1 MRDATGRMLHS
12 TIGRRREEICS
23 QISRLLDK
31 AHIHLNVLSC
41 FCWWWWW
48 RKHPQHYSWIPE
60 LDTKSNT
67 GSDTFPIPL
76 LSFIHSFDRFL
87 RLVSSTHTHTYTPAS
102 FASHFFVLSCMR
114 MPGTKTDSSCL
125 PSSIYHLI
133 VPNQR
138 DEECVRPQDSPHH
151 RRVPLCQMCTRVP
164 LPPTEPIP
172 IELRQS
178 LIFQPTI
185 PFEDLASTRIFSQSQ

>member
-87 RLVSSTHTHTYTPAS
+87 RLVSSTHTHTRPPAS
-102 FASHFFVLSCMR
+102 RHIFLCCLVWGCLAPRPIVLVCRPPSTIWSFRINEMKNVCAHR
-114 MPGTKTDSSCL
+114 ILHITDVCHCAKCVHESQFH
-125 PSSIYHLI
+125 P
-133 VPNQR
+133 PNRFRLSWDNLSYSNQQFR
-138 DEECVRPQDSPHH
+138 S
-151 RRVPLCQMCTRVP
+151 
-164 LPPTEPIP
+164 
-172 IELRQS
+172 
-178 LIFQPTI
+178 
-185 PFEDLASTRIFSQSQ
+185 RI